1 MTVCLDV
8 EGRAGATPDLANVD
22 EVTHIAVVDETHAV
36 DRLLGIV
43 NVPMA
48 VWIDEGLNVVRPAE
62 FAWPGEVEGAGA
74 QQLPDE
80 IPERMMAM
88 AATAGKI
95 EVDRTYWLD
104 ALRDW
109 ATNGSAS
116 TYALDADTVLG
127 GSVDRTTD
135 HSAAAAHFEIGQQL
149 HREGSGDDAVEH
161 FREAHRLDPGNWTYK
176 RQAWE
181 LASRV
186 DGPLARFW
194 QGPLPGAEE
203 SWPYEGDWLTDVNAV
218 GPENYYPPHVR

>member
-1 MTVCLDV
+1 
-8 EGRAGATPDLANVD
+8 
-22 EVTHIAVVDETHAV
+22 
-36 DRLLGIV
+36 
-43 NVPMA
+43 
-48 VWIDEGLNVVRPAE
+48 
-62 FAWPGEVEGAGA
+62 
-74 QQLPDE
+74 
-80 IPERMMAM
+80 M

-149 HREGSGDDAVEH
+149 HREGRGDDAVEH